1 MDLENRKL
9 SSPFY
14 PQNFFANGDS
24 CEWLISAP
32 DGHKIVLEFVHFDVS
47 KLPSFNRN
55 LSYQ

>member
-32 DGHKIVLEFVHFDVS
+32 DGHKIVLEFEHFDVS
-47 KLPSFNRN
+47 KLPS
-55 LSYQ
+55 L